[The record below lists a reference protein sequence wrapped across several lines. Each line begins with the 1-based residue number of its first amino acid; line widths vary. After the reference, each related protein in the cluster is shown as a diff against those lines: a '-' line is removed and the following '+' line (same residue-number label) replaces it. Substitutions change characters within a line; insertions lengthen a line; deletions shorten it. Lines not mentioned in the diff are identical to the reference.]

1 MQKSGFAGRA
11 PSKLMIIASIWAGV
25 ILDILDR
32 TLFLGGFTKSTHREA
47 RHRNIESVKGSRG
60 MLNVR

>member
-1 MQKSGFAGRA
+1 
-11 PSKLMIIASIWAGV
+11 MIIASIWAGV